1 MTKDQAQPQELS
13 TTRGNFLT
21 VLLNLATGQSRI
33 LSDVEAARAAA
44 DATRRQAN
52 RDSGLRMLSSSA
64 L

>member
-1 MTKDQAQPQELS
+1 MTKDEIQPQELS

-33 LSDVEAARAAA
+33 LSDAEAARSAA

-52 RDSGLRMLSSSA
+52 RDNSLRMLSSSA

>member
-1 MTKDQAQPQELS
+1 MTRDQTPPQELS

-33 LSDVEAARAAA
+33 LSDAEAARAAA
-44 DATRRQAN
+44 DATRRQAS
-52 RDSGLRMLSSSA
+52 RESGLRTLSSSA

>member
-1 MTKDQAQPQELS
+1 MTKDEIQPQEFS

-33 LSDVEAARAAA
+33 LSDAEAARAAA